1 MARPSDYDP
10 AYCDLL
16 QAHFADGFSFE
27 SFGGVVGVSK
37 QTLYNWLDKHPEFLD
52 AKKRYETASQLAWE
66 KRLHALATSGD
77 GNATAIIFGLK
88 NRAPESWRDVKATE
102 ITGANGGPVQTDNVQ
117 RVERIIVDP
126 ANPDPA

>member
-16 QAHFADGFSFE
+16 QEHFALGYSFE

-37 QTLYNWLDKHPEFLD
+37 QTLYNWCERYPEFLD
-52 AKKRYETASQLAWE
+52 AKKTYETASQLEWE
-66 KRLHALATSGD
+66 KRLRTLATSGE

-88 NRAPESWRDVKATE
+88 NRASDSWRDVKATE
-102 ITGANGGPVQTDNVQ
+102 ITGRDGGPIESNLKTIE
-117 RVERIIVDP
+117 RVIVDP
-126 ANPDPA
+126 AKD